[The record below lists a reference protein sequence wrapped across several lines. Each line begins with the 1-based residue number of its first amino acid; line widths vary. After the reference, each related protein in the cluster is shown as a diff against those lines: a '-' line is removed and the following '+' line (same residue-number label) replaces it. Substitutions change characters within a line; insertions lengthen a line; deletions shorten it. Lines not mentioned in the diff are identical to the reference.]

1 MTIKFRP
8 QRSSIEESRAETVE
22 FETIAEF
29 ISYLNKQYLH
39 HASIQAD
46 QLEFVAF
53 AFIPEVAAWER
64 YLVTLTGNG
73 IGYSDTTFA
82 K

>member
-22 FETIAEF
+22 FATIEEF
-29 ISYLNKQYLH
+29 VSYLNKQYLH

-46 QLEFVAF
+46 QLEFVVF
-53 AFIPEVAAWER
+53 AVIPAVATWER
-64 YLVTLTGNG
+64 HLVTLNGNG